1 MIGIL
6 LSILTGILAAIFVI
20 KKENEKLK
28 NNELIHDLEV
38 EDSKL
43 ETKQEEIV
51 KQKNTLNRELEELDK
66 IQAPNLEDSQIENYW
81 NKK

>member
-43 ETKQEEIV
+43 KTKQEEIV

>member
-6 LSILTGILAAIFVI
+6 LSILTGVLAAIFVI

-28 NNELIHDLEV
+28 NKEKLHELEV
-38 EDSKL
+38 EDAKL
-43 ETKQEEIV
+43 ETIQVSIEQEKDTVAKQ
-51 KQKNTLNRELEELDK
+51 LEELDK
-66 IQAPNLEDSQIENYW
+66 VQAPSLEDSEIENYW